1 MKILVTG
8 GDSKFAKALKNE
20 NPDLYYNPG
29 KFELNLLETD
39 SVKKYTSIITEVD
52 GIILNA
58 NTFPSPPM
66 DWFDEG
72 QVKQFNEMFNFY
84 IVATNQLI
92 QQYSP
97 KLKFI
102 IGLSTG
108 LINKQ
113 DKMYEPYS
121 YIFGK
126 ELLTNHLFR
135 LSCNEKYKDIK
146 IFSINPGP
154 MQNEKEYAFHAK
166 LMNNVI
172 DNYQN
177 YESDKLYS
185 IRDGVSNDVVEEFMK
200 SFKEKESKK
209 LI

>member
-20 NPDLYYNPG
+20 SPDLYYTPG
-29 KFELNLLETD
+29 KFQLNLLETD
-39 SVKKYTSIITEVD
+39 SIKRYTSIITEVD

-58 NTFPSPPM
+58 NTFPQPPS
-66 DWFDEG
+66 DWFDEN
-72 QVKQFNEMFNFY
+72 QVKQFTEIFNLY
-84 IVATNQLI
+84 IVSTNRLI
-92 QQYSP
+92 QMYFP

-113 DKMYEPYS
+113 DKLYEPYS

-135 LSCNEKYKDIK
+135 LSCNEKYKNIK

-154 MQNEKEYAFHAK
+154 MQNESEYALHAK

-172 DNYQN
+172 NNYQN
-177 YESDKLYS
+177 YENDKLYS
-185 IRDGVSNDVVEEFMK
+185 IRDGISNDIVEEYMK
-200 SFKEKESKK
+200 SFKKVERK
-209 LI
+209 II

>member
-8 GDSKFAKALKNE
+8 GNGKFAQALKNQ
-20 NPDLYYNPG
+20 NPDLYYTPG
-29 KFELNLLETD
+29 KSELNLLDTN
-39 SVKKYTSIITEVD
+39 SVKQYASIVNEVD

-58 NTFPSPPM
+58 FCAPPVPM
-66 DWFDEG
+66 DWFNEQ
-72 QVKQFNEMFNFY
+72 QVKEFNNIFHLH

-108 LINKQ
+108 MVNKQ
-113 DKMYEPYS
+113 DRLGEPYS

-126 ELLTNHLFR
+126 ELLSNHLFR

-146 IFSINPGP
+146 MFSINPGP
-154 MQNEKEYAFHAK
+154 MRDEKEYKFHAK
-166 LMNNVI
+166 LMYDVVS
-172 DNYQN
+172 NYQN
-177 YESDKLYS
+177 YKDGDMVS
-185 IRDGVSNDVVEEFMK
+185 IRDGISNDVVEEFMSSLNK
-200 SFKEKESKK
+200 
-209 LI
+209 

>member
-20 NPDLYYNPG
+20 NPELYYTPG
-29 KFELNLLETD
+29 KFQLNLLEID
-39 SVKKYTSIITEVD
+39 SIKRYTSIITEVD

-58 NTFPSPPM
+58 NMFPPPPT
-66 DWFDEG
+66 DWFDKE
-72 QVKQFNEMFNFY
+72 QVKLFNEIFNFY

-92 QQYSP
+92 QQYYP

-166 LMNNVI
+166 LMKNIV

-177 YESDKLYS
+177 YESDKSYS
-185 IRDGVSNDVVEEFMK
+185 IRDGVSNEVVEEFMK
-200 SFKEKESKK
+200 SSETEENKK

>member
-8 GDSKFAKALKNE
+8 GESKFAKALKNE

-29 KFELNLLETD
+29 KFQLNLLETD
-39 SVKKYTSIITEVD
+39 SIKRYTSIITEVD

-58 NTFPSPPM
+58 NTFPPPPM

-200 SFKEKESKK
+200 SFEEKESKK
-209 LI
+209 II